1 MPWRSRK
8 RAAPAAAETPL
19 IALDAVVLDTETTG
33 LDVRADRIVQIGALR
48 LHGEELLDED
58 IFEAVLDPGIPIPEV
73 AARVHGLSDAEV
85 AGKPGFAEVVPQLRD
100 FIGDAV
106 VIGHSIHFDL
116 AVLRHEAARHGLDWP
131 EPQAL
136 DVAFLAAGLDRGLV
150 DTSLD
155 SLALGLG
162 VTIEG
167 RHTATG
173 DARATAQVYAALM
186 RRLLSEGVR
195 TLGEAQMLSQRAGD
209 LVARQQSAGW
219 FDRPGARPDYGRA
232 AMLAG
237 GQRAVDSFLYHQRL
251 ADVMA
256 SPVISVPET
265 ASLHEAVSLMH
276 ARRIGSLFVET
287 GGAPGILTERD
298 VLRALAEKGAEAGAL
313 RAGDLMTA
321 PVISAPADTF
331 LYRALGLMARRGLRY
346 LGVTDAGGR
355 LSGIFTLRSLLR
367 ERALATLSI
376 GDEIA
381 AAKGARD
388 LAKVQ
393 AALPKLA
400 MGLLAD
406 GLEARA
412 VCAVIA
418 AEARAMTARAAEL
431 AEAEL
436 VAEGQG
442 PAPADY
448 ALLVLGSGGRGE
460 SMLAPDQ
467 DNALVVADS
476 YAGDLDAAD
485 DWFTRFAHRLTA
497 ILDEAGIPLCKGGV
511 MARNR
516 TWRKRLSEWQAQLA
530 AWTQKHDPQAILN
543 VDIFYDFTAAH
554 VSSAAGAQLAE
565 ALRAAAAEAAE
576 GASGLLRAMGEVAGS
591 HSPPLGMF
599 GRIRKDDEGRVDLK
613 AGALLPITAGARV
626 IALRHGVQALATPA
640 RLVEATRHAGTGET
654 DAEILA
660 DIHGF
665 LLRIILGQQI
675 ADIAA
680 GIRPSNRVRVAS
692 LGHQDRE
699 HLQDALGRVGLIQDL
714 LRDVLRGG

>member
-1 MPWRSRK
+1 MSWRSR
-8 RAAPAAAETPL
+8 RRVAPAAAETPL

-33 LDVRADRIVQIGALR
+33 LDVRADRVVQIGALR
-48 LHGEELLDED
+48 LHGDELLEAEQ
-58 IFEAVLDPGIPIPEV
+58 FEAVLDPGIPIPEV
-73 AARVHGLSDAEV
+73 AARVHGLSDGDV
-85 AGKPGFAEVVPQLRD
+85 AGKPGFAARAPELRD
-100 FIGDAV
+100 FIGNAV

-116 AVLRHEAARHGLDWP
+116 AVLRHEAARHGIDWP

-162 VTIEG
+162 ITIEG

-186 RRLLSEGVR
+186 RRLLATGVR
-195 TLGEAQMLSQRAGD
+195 TLGEAQTLSQRAGD
-209 LVARQQSAGW
+209 LVARQRNAGW
-219 FDRPGARPDYGRA
+219 FERPDGRPDYGRA

-237 GQRAVDSFLYHQRL
+237 GQQAVDSFLYHQRL
-251 ADVMA
+251 ADVMT
-256 SPVISVPET
+256 SPVISVPAR
-265 ASLHEAVSLMH
+265 ASLLEAAAVMHEN
-276 ARRIGSLFVET
+276 RIGSLFVEI
-287 GGAPGILTERD
+287 GGASGIITERD
-298 VLRALAEKGAEAGAL
+298 VLRSLAEKGAEAGAL
-313 RAGDLMTA
+313 RAGEVMTA

-346 LGVTDAGGR
+346 LGVTDTGGR
-355 LSGIFTLRSLLR
+355 LTGIFTLRSLLR
-367 ERALATLSI
+367 ERALATLSV
-376 GDEIA
+376 GDEIVA
-381 AAKGARD
+381 ATGARD
-388 LAKVQ
+388 LARVQ

-406 GLEARA
+406 GLDARA

-431 AEAEL
+431 AEAEMM
-436 VAEGQG
+436 ADERG

-467 DNALVVADS
+467 DNALVIADD
-476 YAGDLDAAD
+476 YAGDLDAED
-485 DWFTRFAHRLTA
+485 DWFSRFAHRLTA

-516 TWRKRLSEWQAQLA
+516 QWRQRLSEWQAQLA
-530 AWTQKHDPQAILN
+530 DWVQTHDPQAILN

-565 ALRAAAAEAAE
+565 VLRTAAT
-576 GASGLLRAMGEVAGS
+576 GAVQSAPGLLRAMTEIAGA

-626 IALRHGVQALATPA
+626 IALRHGVQALTTPA
-640 RLVEATRHAGTGET
+640 RLVEAARRAGIGET

-665 LLRIILGQQI
+665 LLRIILSQQI

-692 LGHQDRE
+692 LGHQDRA
-699 HLQDALGRVGLIQDL
+699 HLQDALGRIGLIEDL

>member
-1 MPWRSRK
+1 MSWRGR
-8 RAAPAAAETPL
+8 RHAAPAAAETPL

-48 LHGEELLDED
+48 LHGEELLEAEL
-58 IFEAVLDPGIPIPEV
+58 FEAVLDPGIPIPEV

-85 AGKPGFAEVVPQLRD
+85 AGKPGFAAVAPDLRA
-100 FIGDAV
+100 FIGNAV
-106 VIGHSIHFDL
+106 IIGHSIHFDL
-116 AVLRHEAARHGLDWP
+116 AVLRHEAARHGIDWA

-173 DARATAQVYAALM
+173 DARATARVYAALM
-186 RRLLSEGVR
+186 RRLLAAGVR
-195 TLGEAQMLSQRAGD
+195 TLGEAQTLSQRAGD
-209 LVARQQSAGW
+209 LVARQKTAGW

-256 SPVISVPET
+256 SPVISVPAA

-276 ARRIGSLFVET
+276 ERRIGCLFVET
-287 GGAPGILTERD
+287 GGPPGILTERD
-298 VLRALAEKGAEAGAL
+298 VLRGMAEKGAEAGAL
-313 RAGDLMTA
+313 CAGDLMTA

-355 LSGIFTLRSLLR
+355 LDGIFTLRSLLR
-367 ERALATLSI
+367 ERALATLSV

-381 AAKGARD
+381 AAERPRD

-400 MGLLAD
+400 TGLLAD
-406 GLEARA
+406 GLDARA
-412 VCAVIA
+412 VCTVIA
-418 AEARAMTARAAEL
+418 AEARALTARAAEL

-436 VAEGQG
+436 VAAGQG

-467 DNALVVADS
+467 DNALVIADS

-485 DWFTRFAHRLTA
+485 DWFTRFAHRLTE
-497 ILDEAGIPLCKGGV
+497 ILDRAGIPLCKGGV

-516 TWRKRLSEWQAQLA
+516 AFRRRLSEWRAQLGE
-530 AWTQKHDPQAILN
+530 WTQKHDPQAILN

-565 ALRAAAAEAAE
+565 ALRSAATEAAQ
-576 GASGLLRAMGEVAGS
+576 GAPGLLRAMGEIAGQ
-591 HSPPLGMF
+591 HSPPIGMF

-626 IALRHGVQALATPA
+626 IALRHGVQALTTPA
-640 RLVEATRHAGTGET
+640 RLLEAARRAGTGET

-675 ADIAA
+675 ADITA
-680 GIRPSNRVRVAS
+680 GIRPGNRVRVAS
-692 LGHQDRE
+692 LGHQDRA

>member
-1 MPWRSRK
+1 MSWRRH
-8 RAAPAAAETPL
+8 RAAQAPAAETPL

-33 LDVRADRIVQIGALR
+33 LDVRKDRVVQIGALR
-48 LHGEELLDED
+48 MHGNEILEEAR
-58 IFEAVLDPGIPIPEV
+58 FEALLDPGVPIPEV
-73 AARVHGLSDAEV
+73 AARVHGLTDADV
-85 AGKPGFAEVVPQLRD
+85 VGKPGFAEVAPLLRE
-100 FIGDAV
+100 FIGNAV

-116 AVLRHEAARHGLDWP
+116 AVLRHEAARHRTDWT

-136 DVAFLAAGLDRGLV
+136 DVAFLAAVLDRGLV

-155 SLALGLG
+155 SLALGMG
-162 VTIEG
+162 VTVEG
-167 RHTATG
+167 RHTAVG
-173 DARATAQVYAALM
+173 DARATGQVYAALLG
-186 RRLLSEGVR
+186 RLHSEGVR
-195 TLGEAQMLSQRAGD
+195 TLGEAQTLAQRAGD
-209 LVARQQSAGW
+209 LIARQRNAGW
-219 FDRPGARPDYGRA
+219 FERPNGRPDYGRA

-256 SPVISVPET
+256 SPVVSIAADAT
-265 ASLHEAVSLMH
+265 LHDAATLMH
-276 ARRIGSLFVET
+276 ERRIGSLFVET
-287 GGAPGILTERD
+287 GGAPGMVTERD
-298 VLRALAEKGAEAGAL
+298 VLRTLAEKGGA
-313 RAGDLMTA
+313 AGDVPVREVMST

-355 LSGIFTLRSLLR
+355 LTGIFTLRSLLR
-367 ERALATLSI
+367 ERALATLSL
-376 GDEIA
+376 GDEIVA
-381 AAKGARD
+381 ATGPRD

-400 MGLLAD
+400 RGLLAD
-406 GLEARA
+406 GLDARA

-431 AEAEL
+431 AEAEMM
-436 VAEGQG
+436 ANKRG

-467 DNALVVADS
+467 DNALVIADD
-476 YAGDLDAAD
+476 YVGDLDAAD
-485 DWFTRFAHRLTA
+485 DWFTTFAHRVTE
-497 ILDEAGIPLCKGGV
+497 ILDQAGIPLCKGGV

-516 TWRKRLSEWQAQLA
+516 AWRRRLSEWCAQLED
-530 AWTQKHDPQAILN
+530 WTQKHDPQAILN
-543 VDIFYDFTAAH
+543 VDIFYDFAAAH
-554 VSSAAGAQLAE
+554 ISSAAGAQLAE
-565 ALRAAAAEAAE
+565 ALRAAATRTAQAAPE
-576 GASGLLRAMGEVAGS
+576 LLRAMGEFAGS
-591 HSPPLGMF
+591 HSAPLGMF
-599 GRIRKDDEGRVDLK
+599 GRIRKDGEGRVDLK

-626 IALRHGVQALATPA
+626 IALSHGVAALTTPV
-640 RLVEATRHAGTGET
+640 RLVEGARRAGTGET

-660 DIHGF
+660 DVHGF
-665 LLRIILGQQI
+665 LLRIVLSQQI

-680 GIRPSNRVRVAS
+680 GVRPSNRVRVAS

-699 HLQDALGRVGLIQDL
+699 HLQDALGRIELIRDL
-714 LRDVLRGG
+714 LRDVLRGS

>member
-1 MPWRSRK
+1 MSLRRR
-8 RAAPAAAETPL
+8 RAQPHAAETPL

-48 LHGEELLDED
+48 MHGGEILEAAR
-58 IFEAVLDPGIPIPEV
+58 FEAVLDPGVPIPEV
-73 AARVHGLSDAEV
+73 ATRVHGLSDADV
-85 AGKPGFAEVVPQLRD
+85 AGKPGFAEVAPRLLE
-100 FIGDAV
+100 FIGNAV
-106 VIGHSIHFDL
+106 IIGHSIHFDL
-116 AVLRHEAARHGLDWP
+116 AVLRHEAARHRIAWP

-136 DVAFLAAGLDRGLV
+136 DVVLLAAGLDRWLV

-155 SLALGLG
+155 SLALAMGIE
-162 VTIEG
+162 IEG

-173 DARATAQVYAALM
+173 DARATGRVYAALLG
-186 RRLLSEGVR
+186 RLMAAGVR
-195 TLGEAQMLSQRAGD
+195 TLGEAQTLAQRAGD
-209 LVARQQSAGW
+209 LIARQRDAGW
-219 FDRPGARPDYGRA
+219 FERPGGRPDYGRA

-251 ADVMA
+251 GDVMA
-256 SPVISVPET
+256 SPVISIGAD

-276 ARRIGSLFVET
+276 EKRIGCLFVET
-287 GGAPGILTERD
+287 GGAHGILTERD
-298 VLRALAEKGAEAGAL
+298 VLRALAEKGGAAGAMPV
-313 RAGDLMTA
+313 REGMSV
-321 PVISAPADTF
+321 PVISAPAETF
-331 LYRALGLMARRGLRY
+331 LYRALGQMARRGLRY
-346 LGVTDAGGR
+346 LGVTDAGGQ
-355 LSGIFTLRSLLR
+355 LVGIFTLRSLLR
-367 ERALATLSI
+367 ERALATLSL

-381 AAKGARD
+381 AATDARD

-406 GLEARA
+406 GLDARA

-418 AEARAMTARAAEL
+418 AEARDMTARAAEL

-436 VAEGQG
+436 VAGGQG

-448 ALLVLGSGGRGE
+448 ALLVLGSSGRGE

-467 DNALVVADS
+467 DNALVIADD
-476 YAGDLDAAD
+476 YAGDLDADA

-516 TWRKRLSEWQAQLA
+516 QWRKRLSEWRAQLE
-530 AWTQKHDPQAILN
+530 AWTRKHDPQAILN
-543 VDIFYDFTAAH
+543 VDIFYDFTAVH
-554 VSSAAGAQLAE
+554 VSSGEGAQLAV
-565 ALRAAAAEAAE
+565 ALRAAATETAQAAP
-576 GASGLLRAMGEVAGS
+576 GLLRAMGELAGS
-591 HSPPLGMF
+591 HSAPLGMF

-626 IALRHGVQALATPA
+626 IALSQGVAALATPA
-640 RLVEATRHAGTGET
+640 RLIEGAQRAGTGET
-654 DAEILA
+654 DAGILA

-665 LLRIILGQQI
+665 LLRIVLSQQI

-680 GIRPSNRVRVAS
+680 GIRPSNRVRVAG
-692 LGHQDRE
+692 LGHQDRA
-699 HLQDALGRVGLIQDL
+699 HLQDALGRIELIHDL
-714 LRDVLRGG
+714 LRDVLHAG